1 VQERY
6 CGELKERKINVRVR
20 EMVIVKSSS
29 REIEEFIIALK
40 YK

>member
-6 CGELKERKINVRVR
+6 CDELKEIKVNVCVR

-29 REIEEFIIALK
+29 REIEEFIVALK
-40 YK
+40 YR